1 MIEQW
6 IKRTKMIKRLKARDD
21 DLSQN
26 AAFALEALMSKVEGM
41 EMMMDSFKDMLETI
55 HEQIQRRQREEAQK
69 DEKTRH

>member
-6 IKRTKMIKRLKARDD
+6 VKRTKMIKRLRAKDD

-26 AAFALEALMSKVEGM
+26 AAFALEALMSKVEGL
-41 EMMMDSFKDMLETI
+41 EMMYEGLQNMLETI
-55 HEQIQRRQREEAQK
+55 QEQMQRRMAQN

>member
-6 IKRTKMIKRLKARDD
+6 IKRTKMIKRLRAKDD

-41 EMMMDSFKDMLETI
+41 ELMMDSLKDMLETI
-55 HEQIQRRQREEAQK
+55 QEQMQRRMAQN